1 MFNFRKEK
9 EPQDLA
15 GVLKQL
21 RILKKEFKK
30 IEEELS
36 EIKDQSKMSI
46 QKVGIVRYNPFS
58 DTGSDQSFS
67 LALLD
72 GLNNGIVVTSLYSR
86 DGNRVYGKSLQEG
99 KSEYS
104 LSKEEEKAI
113 KQALDGK

>member
-86 DGNRVYGKSLQEG
+86 DGNRVYGKSLKEG

>member
-36 EIKDQSKMSI
+36 EIKDQGKMSI